1 MDHFAQI
8 AEERRVLAD
17 RLEALTPEQ
26 LATPSLCGA
35 WTVHDVIAHLVVP
48 LVSKPWDLAQAMVAG
63 RFSFHGF
70 NQALV
75 RQQARRSHADLI
87 ADLRAR
93 ATSRFTPPGLDSQA
107 PLSDAKIHGL
117 DITVPLG
124 IDLGRPAESW
134 IPVLDFLMTPSAARG
149 FVRKGRPAVRF
160 VATDTDWTHGDGPEV
175 RGPVSALA
183 ATLTGRGAL
192 DDQLAG
198 DGVPA
203 LLGWQRR

>member
-17 RLEALTPEQ
+17 RLEDLSPEQ

-48 LVSKPWDLAQAMVAG
+48 LVSKPLDLAKAMVAG

-75 RQQARRSHADLI
+75 RQQALRSHADLI

-93 ATSRFTPPGLDSQA
+93 ATSRFTSPGHDSQA
-107 PLSDAKIHGL
+107 PLSDSKIHGL

-124 IDLGRPAESW
+124 IDLGRPADSW
-134 IPVLDFLMTPSAARG
+134 QPVLTFLTSPRAQRG
-149 FVRKGRPAVRF
+149 FVRKVMPPLRL
-160 VATDTDWTHGDGPEV
+160 VATDTEWSHGEGPDV
-175 RGPVSALA
+175 RGPGAALA
-183 ATLTGRGAL
+183 ASLTGRAAL
-192 DDQLAG
+192 DEELSG
-198 DGVPA
+198 DGVSA

>member
-17 RLEALTPEQ
+17 RLEDLSPEQ
-26 LATPSLCGA
+26 LATPSLCEA

-48 LVSKPWDLAQAMVAG
+48 LVSKPLDMAKAMVAG

-75 RQQARRSHADLI
+75 RQQARRSHAELI
-87 ADLRAR
+87 GDLRAR
-93 ATSRFTPPGLDSQA
+93 ASSRFTPPGMDSQA

-124 IDLGRPAESW
+124 IDLGRPADSW
-134 IPVLDFLMTPSAARG
+134 RPVLDFMMTPKAQRA
-149 FVRKGRPAVRF
+149 FVRKGMPEVRLT
-160 VATDTDWTHGDGPEV
+160 ALDTEWTHGDGPAVE
-175 RGPVSALA
+175 GPAMALA
-183 ATLTGRGAL
+183 AALSGRGAL
-192 DDQLAG
+192 DDQLTGA
-198 DGVPA
+198 GVPA
-203 LLGWQRR
+203 LLGWQKR